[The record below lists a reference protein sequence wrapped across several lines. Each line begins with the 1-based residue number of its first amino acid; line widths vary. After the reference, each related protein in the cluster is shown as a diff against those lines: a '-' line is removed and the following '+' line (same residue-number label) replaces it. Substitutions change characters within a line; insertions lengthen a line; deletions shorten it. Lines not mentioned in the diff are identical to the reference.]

1 MVAAASMVLAGCGSD
16 SESSGGDRPSASSN
30 LTGEP
35 IKVMTIA
42 SGTGQLDPHPEIL
55 KTAEMYG
62 DWINENGGIGGRPLE
77 VITCDNADDPNK
89 DAACARK
96 AVDEGVV
103 ATVGSY
109 TLNGESVI
117 PVLEQANTS
126 SFGICCAI
134 VASELDSPVVQQL
147 GAGLAMQSGM
157 GVKAA
162 ADGCKNTVWI
172 GSDAGDTTDL
182 QVKLAEGGL
191 KSMGAAPLKEV
202 VRIPLKAQDYS
213 AQVTQALDGSDCLIS
228 PIPEASLAPFLSAFA
243 SQGGDQRIYGLQGLL
258 TENVAKQFSQQTDG
272 AVVTGMY
279 QDLSTPAYADLR
291 AAIKQYK
298 PDSDLVFNSIGALG
312 AWAAY
317 DEFTSVV
324 EGITGPLDH
333 NTFLAA
339 AQKHVSTFPGV
350 APGVDFAK
358 SYDGLG
364 GAFKNQ
370 VNRSITYS
378 VIKDGKITPFAD
390 GAFYDMTAPMAGTPI
405 PAASTPPKG
414 D

>member
-1 MVAAASMVLAGCGSD
+1 
-16 SESSGGDRPSASSN
+16 
-30 LTGEP
+30 
-35 IKVMTIA
+35 MTIA

-62 DWINENGGIGGRPLE
+62 DWINEHGGIGGRPLE
-77 VITCDNADDPNK
+77 VITCDEADDANK
-89 DAACARK
+89 AAACARK

-109 TLNGESVI
+109 TLNGESVV

-126 SFGICCAI
+126 EFGICCAI

-157 GVKAA
+157 AVKAA

-172 GSDAGDTTDL
+172 GSDAGATTDL
-182 QVKLAEGGL
+182 QVSLAKSGL
-191 KSMGAAPLKEV
+191 KSMGAAPLKDV
-202 VRIPLKAQDYS
+202 IRIPLKAQDYS
-213 AQVTQALDGSDCLIS
+213 AQVTQALKGSDCLIS

-258 TENVAKQFSQQTDG
+258 NENVAKQFPEQTDG

-279 QDLSTPAYADLR
+279 QDLSSPAYADLR
-291 AAIKQYK
+291 EAIKQYK
-298 PDSDLVFNSIGALG
+298 PSSDLAFNSIGALG

-317 DEFTSVV
+317 AEFTSVV
-324 EGITGPLDH
+324 EGIQGPLNHD
-333 NTFLAA
+333 TFLAA

-350 APGVDFAK
+350 APGIDFAQ

-390 GAFYDMTAPMAGTPI
+390 GAFYDMTASMAGTPI
-405 PAASTPPKG
+405 PASSTPPAG